1 MSSMSSVSSSVADAP
16 APDKSNRPPAKVLI
30 AGGVVVVLFIVLL
43 LLMLTGGGS
52 AESKGHKG
60 TDGGGGG
67 GDDGGDINFGGGG
80 GKNKDDNKPTPA
92 PTPPPTPAIIPIKR
106 PESFVFCTVGPSLE
120 SGFRMTSVPACDYFV
135 YTDVFAYK
143 DDAHSQD
150 DPVSYS
156 VFLDTAKKYRDDLD
170 YRGYPPVTNSSI
182 KLQHYGLSFTADDL
196 KELSTQ
202 VGSVNFKN
210 LYKQYGILTA
220 GIAGYSRGAVASDS
234 TNLPLLKTI
243 LKAINDGLSGAQAGN
258 TTILKTVFLGVKL
271 AGATASSQYDT
282 GAMNELKG
290 ISDIDVLILV
300 SHLLQP
306 MVSDKCTIQPLSMYS
321 GTVAADEAAPSWER
335 LTSLVITKGLPFR
348 IALSISMSVF
358 LFTTTS
364 IKTAAIGQECQ
375 MYHKLSYSELC
386 GVDAK
391 SITVLNPLK
400 GTATALSKS
409 ATAFMVFET
418 ADTIQAKMTAELSV
432 VRAAGVAM
440 VWAVYDLHNDLA
452 VCELTD
458 QPQQKSYVRFKVVN
472 DTMAKDYKKKDD
484 DDSVRRGVLLSR
496 RRRRLW

>member
-1 MSSMSSVSSSVADAP
+1 M
-16 APDKSNRPPAKVLI
+16 LI

-43 LLMLTGGGS
+43 LLLLLGGGS

-67 GDDGGDINFGGGG
+67 GDGGDINFGGGG
-80 GKNKDDNKPTPA
+80 SKKKGDNKPTPP

-120 SGFRMTSVPACDYFV
+120 SGFRMSGVPACDYFV

-143 DDAHSQD
+143 GDAHSQE
-150 DPVSYS
+150 DPVSYA
-156 VFLDTAKKYRDDLD
+156 VFLDIAKKYRDDLD

-182 KLQHYGLSFTADDL
+182 KLQHYGLSFTTDDL
-196 KELSTQ
+196 KDLSTQ
-202 VGSVNFKN
+202 VGSVNFQN

-243 LKAINDGLSGAQAGN
+243 LKAINDGLTTAQAGN

-282 GAMNELKG
+282 SAMNELKG

-306 MVSDKCTIQPLSMYS
+306 TVSDKCTIQPVSMYS
-321 GTVAADEAAPSWER
+321 GTVANDEAPPSWER
-335 LTSLVITKGLPFR
+335 LTALVMTKGLPFR
-348 IALSISMSVF
+348 VALSITMSVF
-358 LFTTTS
+358 LFPTTS
-364 IKTAAIGQECQ
+364 TATAAIGQECI

-386 GVDAK
+386 GVDATK
-391 SITVLNPLK
+391 ITVQNPPQ
-400 GTATALSKS
+400 GPATALSKS
-409 ATAFMVFET
+409 GTAFMVFET

-432 VRAAGVAM
+432 VRAGGVSM
-440 VWAVYDLHNDLA
+440 VWAVYDLHNDVA

-472 DTMAKDYKKKDD
+472 DTMAQDYKKKDD
-484 DDSVRRGVLLSR
+484 DDSVRRVVLLKR
-496 RRRRLW
+496 RRRQLW